1 VLAAG
6 AVRVARETR
15 PFRDITAAGDGF
27 GEIALLRGVPRT
39 ATVTTIE
46 ETVLLAI
53 DRAPFL
59 AAVTGHPDTFAAA
72 EREVAARAM

>member
-1 VLAAG
+1 VDRDGRHL
-6 AVRVARETR
+6 
-15 PFRDITAAGDGF
+15 RDIATAGEGF

-39 ATVTTIE
+39 ATVTTTQ

-59 AAVTGHPDTFAAA
+59 AAVTGHPDAFAAA
-72 EREVAARAM
+72 EREAAARSM